1 MPTRE
6 EAFELWAPAQSP
18 WSVWTKPVLFAHLPR
33 ALDAEDVPAQP
44 IERELW
50 EPHAAGSTLLV
61 IDLQGAR
68 AVQLGEALV
77 GVGFRP
83 VPLFN
88 AVPATDPPA
97 WPRGAMPGALVD
109 VGPLIDAL
117 QAATLRLGEALR
129 RLPATAPP
137 AFLLHSERRHGVPTP
152 GDFDNRSLSLPTDFP
167 SAAFLQS
174 SGITKALLILEAGD
188 PDGDGNQPS
197 PDLAHTLLR
206 WQNAGLAIGVARVDA
221 GFRVS
226 TIQPVVVRAPR
237 WFRRLWY
244 GVLAL
249 VGLRRHPLGG
259 FGGTLPLPSSG

>member
-1 MPTRE
+1 MLTRE
-6 EAFELWAPAQSP
+6 EAFELWAPRQSP

-33 ALDAEDVPAQP
+33 TLGAEGVPAQS
-44 IERELW
+44 IERGLW
-50 EPHAAGSTLLV
+50 EPHATGSTLLV

-68 AVQLGEALV
+68 AIQLGEALV

-88 AVPATDPPA
+88 AVPATEPTA
-97 WPRGAMPGALVD
+97 LPRGAAPRTLVD
-109 VGPLIDAL
+109 VLRLIHAL
-117 QAATLRLGEALR
+117 EAATLRVREALR

-137 AFLLHSERRHGVPTP
+137 AFLLHAERRHGLPSP
-152 GDFDNRSLSLPTDFP
+152 GDFDNRSVSLPTDFP

-174 SGITKALLILEAGD
+174 SGITTALLVLEAGG
-188 PDGDGNQPS
+188 PDRDGNQPS

-206 WQNAGLAIGVARVDA
+206 WQNAGLAIRVCRVDA
-221 GFRVS
+221 ELRVS
-226 TIQPVVVRAPR
+226 TVQPVVVRPPR

-244 GVLAL
+244 GVLAT